1 MGLEAQIDRVTDALL
16 RLRDTDGHLR
26 LEAERRLAKL
36 TDQCADV
43 VKQCTTTSEH
53 HAHVVGELESRLRG
67 WSDLED
73 RLQRDAA
80 WLREHAENLTEI
92 CVNTAGTAQTGIERA
107 EARLATLEK
116 DIHRRMDD
124 LSRDLHAVAAQLVG
138 PGVTMSRVP
147 ANSWSLDEVT
157 RLHQEL
163 RNAAEQSR
171 PSTLDGS
178 TLGARETLALGP
190 AHSDVESPD
199 DHHVVETLEQPP
211 ARQSRWRVY
220 AAVALLI
227 AAVASAGGAAV
238 TFYGKARLAAE
249 QAAETERRAESI
261 AAAATERIEA
271 ERREAAA
278 QIAEARETATKAYVT
293 SEILTAPDMVRFNLT
308 GGEGAAR
315 TSAQLLLSRTRG
327 LVFSGSHLSPL
338 PANTVYQIWLLTSG
352 EPVSAGTITPDT
364 SGRVTLTTE
373 RPLEL
378 PRPVVGAQVTLE
390 PSPGRQAPS
399 GAAVLARVP

>member
-1 MGLEAQIDRVTDALL
+1 
-16 RLRDTDGHLR
+16 
-26 LEAERRLAKL
+26 
-36 TDQCADV
+36 
-43 VKQCTTTSEH
+43 
-53 HAHVVGELESRLRG
+53 
-67 WSDLED
+67 
-73 RLQRDAA
+73 
-80 WLREHAENLTEI
+80 
-92 CVNTAGTAQTGIERA
+92 
-107 EARLATLEK
+107 
-116 DIHRRMDD
+116 
-124 LSRDLHAVAAQLVG
+124 
-138 PGVTMSRVP
+138 
-147 ANSWSLDEVT
+147 VT

-163 RNAAEQSR
+163 RD
-171 PSTLDGS
+171 STS
-178 TLGARETLALGP
+178 PTLALGP
-190 AHSDVESPD
+190 AHTAVESSD
-199 DHHVVETLEQPP
+199 DHQVVHTLEHPP
-211 ARQSRWRVY
+211 ARRSRWKMY
-220 AAVALLI
+220 AAVAVLI
-227 AAVASAGGAAV
+227 AAVAAAGGVAV
-238 TFYGKARLAAE
+238 AFYTKARLAAE

-261 AAAATERIEA
+261 AAVATERIEA

-278 QIAEARETATKAYVT
+278 QIAEARDTATKAYVT

-308 GGEGAAR
+308 GGEGASR

-364 SGRVTLTTE
+364 SGRVTLAME